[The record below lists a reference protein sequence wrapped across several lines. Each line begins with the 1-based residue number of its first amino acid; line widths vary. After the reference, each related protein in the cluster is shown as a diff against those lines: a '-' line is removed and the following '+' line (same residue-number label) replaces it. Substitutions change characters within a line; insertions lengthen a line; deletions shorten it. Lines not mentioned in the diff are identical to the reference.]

1 MEDALIGKTIGGCRL
16 IVKIGQGGMGTV
28 YKAHHVGLNKTVAV
42 KILPPSFARDP
53 ERVKRFVREARAAAQ
68 LEHSGIVQILNIGKT
83 SPETAG
89 DTDIY
94 YIVMQYV
101 QGDTVAQMLRTNVKL
116 PLPETSR
123 IVRDTAK
130 ALNAAHQKGIIHR
143 DVKPENIMVT
153 YEGEVRLMDF
163 GLARVLDV
171 ASHLSQ
177 PGDIL
182 GTPHYLAPEQAQS
195 MSVDGRADIYSL
207 GVTYYYAL
215 TGQKPFDGDTPV
227 AVIMQHINKQP
238 LDPRQLSP
246 EIPDDVCLIIQK
258 MLAKNPD
265 ERYQNCTDLITDL
278 ETVMTPAPVDGLGM
292 AGTSASSKTLIA
304 SDIAKPVPQPKWR
317 RRTAIYILGAGL
329 TAIII
334 GLALA
339 YIEKRNTITK
349 PAPVQSAQPVV
360 KPELDDKSER
370 VKHLKD
376 ALIKRT
382 SEFYSLLLGQSYDE
396 TLPFFNPVVIDT
408 LKKMSGR
415 RATDDVIKQ
424 RLKKLMQ
431 LQFELVEI
439 QGLKVVGFRPNK
451 TNLMP
456 RGWAARFKELAP
468 SDAQWAEIELTMLV
482 KSEQNSQIQEF
493 PQRHLWVLVNNVWYF
508 HPRKDNKPETEDTQP
523 SK

>member
-1 MEDALIGKTIGGCRL
+1 
-16 IVKIGQGGMGTV
+16 MGTV
-28 YKAHHVGLNKTVAV
+28 YKAHHIGLNKIVAV
-42 KILPPSFARDP
+42 KILPSSFARDP

-101 QGDTVAQMLRTNVKL
+101 QGDTVAQMLRTNGKL
-116 PLPETSR
+116 PVPETSR
-123 IVRDTAK
+123 IIRDTAK
-130 ALNAAHQKGIIHR
+130 SLNAAHQKGIIHR

-238 LDPRQLSP
+238 LDPRQFSP
-246 EIPDDVCLIIQK
+246 EIPDEVCLVIQK

-265 ERYQNCTDLITDL
+265 ERYQNCNDLISDL
-278 ETVMTPAPVDGLGM
+278 ETIMASSAVD
-292 AGTSASSKTLIA
+292 ASKDTAVSATSKTLIA
-304 SDIAKPVPQPKWR
+304 SDIAKPVPQPKR
-317 RRTAIYILGAGL
+317 RSRMARYILGAGIS
-329 TAIII
+329 AVII

-339 YIEKRNTITK
+339 AMEKKNSLSKPSPPQPSQDKPVTK
-349 PAPVQSAQPVV
+349 P
-360 KPELDDKSER
+360 EIDDKSER

-376 ALIKRT
+376 ALTKRS
-382 SEFYSLLLGQSYDE
+382 SEFYSLLLAQSYDE
-396 TLPFFNPVVIDT
+396 LMPFFNPVVIDM
-408 LKKMSGR
+408 LKKASGGKV
-415 RATDDVIKQ
+415 TDDVIRQ

-431 LQFELVEI
+431 LQFDIAEL

-451 TNLMP
+451 INLMP
-456 RGWAARFKELAP
+456 RGWASRTKELMPA
-468 SDAQWAEIELTMLV
+468 DAQWAEIDMVLLV
-482 KSEQNSQIQEF
+482 KSELNTQVQEA
-493 PQRHLWVLVNNVWYF
+493 PQRHFWVLVNNVWYF
-508 HPRKDNKPETEDTQP
+508 HPRKDGSKPDDEKGTNKND
-523 SK
+523 